1 MRGSYLSEQREAR
14 QHEASNAK
22 ENLMWSITM
31 SPALA
36 TAIAQQQTLDAVHE
50 AGRAR
55 QVPAGRRRRARARTP
70 PPRRRTR
77 RLLWT
82 RGLVGR
88 AAH

>member
-1 MRGSYLSEQREAR
+1 
-14 QHEASNAK
+14 
-22 ENLMWSITM
+22 MWSITM

-55 QVPAGRRRRARARTP
+55 RSRPAVDAEPERVPAT
-70 PPRRRTR
+70 RRRTR